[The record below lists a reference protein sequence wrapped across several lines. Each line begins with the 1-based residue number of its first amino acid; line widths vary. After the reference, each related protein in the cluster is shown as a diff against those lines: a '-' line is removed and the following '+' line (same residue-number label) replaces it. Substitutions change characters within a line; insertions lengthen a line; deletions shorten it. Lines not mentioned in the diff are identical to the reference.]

1 MTKTNSNYD
10 PNNDTNLTPVKLVE
24 LVDSDRIIQPDD
36 EIERCREKLMK
47 VGYDITF
54 YVDKE
59 TNLALPLKM
68 LLFTNRGDTLIPNQ
82 PVAALGYEQDGFMAS
97 LPQFHALGVELS
109 CGYEFN
115 NVRNFP
121 GDPPGEETPYFP
133 TSEWLEE
140 MPNYES
146 GWKSNDQGK
155 PLEARMELK
164 FDSDGRATRAIT
176 IVRYET

>member
-10 PNNDTNLTPVKLVE
+10 PNNDSNLTPVKLVE
-24 LVDSDRIIQPDD
+24 LVDSDRIIQPDG
-36 EIERCREKLMK
+36 EIELCREKLMK

-54 YVDKE
+54 YVNKE

-82 PVAALGYEQDGFMAS
+82 PVASLGYEQDGFMAS

-115 NVRNFP
+115 NIRNSS
-121 GDPPGEETPYFP
+121 DEDEPYFP
-133 TSEWLEE
+133 TSTWLENV
-140 MPNYES
+140 PNSPS
-146 GWKSNDQGK
+146 GWKNNEQGK
-155 PLEARMELK
+155 PLEARIELK
-164 FDSDGRATRAIT
+164 FDGDGRATRAIT